1 MERFI
6 PFLGIGVLVALAWAM
21 SEERRRFPW
30 RIVLTGI
37 GLQLLIAGAFLS
49 FPPLVAPVDALA
61 RLVSGA
67 IRQADEG
74 IRFVFGSELV
84 KPDGPWG
91 FVFAVKVL
99 PVIIFFAAL
108 MAVLYRLG
116 IMPRIVSGMAWL
128 LHRVLGV
135 SGEEA
140 LVAASNVFVGQTEAP
155 LCVKPYIPT
164 LSSSQVMV
172 LMTTGFATIAGSV
185 LAAYV
190 GMLGGPDPNSQ
201 ALFAKHLLTA
211 SLMSAP
217 AALVMARIMVPG
229 DTASVSRPPRIASET
244 LGSNVLDAAAIGATD
259 GLRLALNV
267 AAMLIAFVSLIALV
281 NWPLRSLGTSL
292 EEILGVVL
300 WPFAWLMGVPEGQR
314 VLVGGLLGQQVVAT
328 EFVAYVSLRD
338 AMASG
343 RIDSRTAQVVT
354 YALCGFCNLPS
365 IAIQIGGLTALAP
378 ERRSDF
384 VRLGPRAM
392 VAGALACWCTACAA
406 ALFIPGS
413 GRLE

>member
-1 MERFI
+1 MERLT
-6 PFLGIGVLVALAWAM
+6 PLLGVVVLVAMAWAL
-21 SEERRRFPW
+21 SSDRRRFPW
-30 RIVLTGI
+30 RIVIVGLA
-37 GLQLLIAGAFLS
+37 LQLLIAGAFLS
-49 FPPLVAPVDALA
+49 FPPLVVPVDALS
-61 RLVSGA
+61 RLVAGA

-74 IRFVFGSELV
+74 IRFVFGPELIR
-84 KPDGPWG
+84 PDGPWG

-99 PVIIFFAAL
+99 PVIVFFAAL
-108 MAVLYRLG
+108 MAVLYRIG
-116 IMPRIVSGMAWL
+116 IMPRIVGALAWL
-128 LHRVLGV
+128 LHRTLGV

-155 LCVKPYIPT
+155 LCIKPYLPT
-164 LSSSQVMV
+164 LTRAQVMV

-190 GMLGGPDPNSQ
+190 GMLGGPSPESQ

-217 AALVMARIMVPG
+217 AALVMARVMVPEV
-229 DTASVSRPPRIASET
+229 APVSAQPPRLHREA
-244 LGSNVLDAAAIGATD
+244 LGANVLDAAALGASD

-292 EEILGVVL
+292 EEVLGVL
-300 WPFAWLMGVPEGQR
+300 FWPFAWLMGAPEGQR
-314 VLVGGLLGQQVVAT
+314 VAVGGLLGQQVVAT

-343 RIDSRTAQVVT
+343 QIDARTGQIVT

-378 ERRSDF
+378 ERRPDF
-384 VRLGPRAM
+384 VDLGPRAM
-392 VAGALACWCTACAA
+392 VAGALACWSTACAA
-406 ALFIPGS
+406 ALF
-413 GRLE
+413 L

>member
-1 MERFI
+1 MQSVT
-6 PFLGIGVLVALAWAM
+6 PFLGIVVLIGIAWLM
-21 SEERRRFPW
+21 SSDRRRFPW
-30 RIVLTGI
+30 RIALIGI
-37 GLQLLIAGAFLS
+37 GLQFLIAGAFLS
-49 FPPLVAPVDALA
+49 FPPLVMVVDAFSGFIA
-61 RLVSGA
+61 GA

-74 IRFVFGSELV
+74 IRFVFGAELV
-84 KPDGPWG
+84 RPDGPWG

-108 MAVLYRLG
+108 MAVLYRIG
-116 IMPRIVSGMAWL
+116 VMHRIVAGLAWL
-128 LHRVLGV
+128 LHRTLGV

-155 LCVKPYIPT
+155 LCIKPYLAT
-164 LSSSQVMV
+164 LTRAQVMV

-190 GMLGGPDPNSQ
+190 GMLGGPSAESQ

-217 AALVMARIMVPG
+217 AALVMARVMVPEVEG
-229 DTASVSRPPRIASET
+229 VASRPPCLHRES
-244 LGSNVLDAAAIGATD
+244 LGANVLDAAALGASD

-281 NWPLRSLGTSL
+281 NWPLKSVGTSL
-292 EEILGVVL
+292 EEILGIIL
-300 WPFAWLMGVPEGQR
+300 WPFAWLMGAPEGQR
-314 VLVGGLLGQQVVAT
+314 VAVGGLLGQQVVAT

-343 RIDSRTAQVVT
+343 EIDARTGQIVT

-365 IAIQIGGLTALAP
+365 IAIQIGGLTAIAP
-378 ERRSDF
+378 ERRPDF
-384 VRLGPRAM
+384 VALGPRAM
-392 VAGALACWCTACAA
+392 VAGALACWSTACVAA
-406 ALFIPGS
+406 IFI
-413 GRLE
+413 

>member
-1 MERFI
+1 MQSVT
-6 PFLGIGVLVALAWAM
+6 PFLGIVLLVGIAWLM
-21 SEERRRFPW
+21 SSDRRRFPW
-30 RIVLTGI
+30 RIALIGI
-37 GLQLLIAGAFLS
+37 GLQFMIAGAFLS
-49 FPPLVAPVDALA
+49 FPPLVMVVDAFSGFIA
-61 RLVSGA
+61 GA

-84 KPDGPWG
+84 RPDGPWG

-108 MAVLYRLG
+108 MAVLYRIG
-116 IMPRIVSGMAWL
+116 VMHRIVGALAWL
-128 LHRVLGV
+128 LHRTLGV

-155 LCVKPYIPT
+155 LCIKPYLAT
-164 LSSSQVMV
+164 LTRSQVMV

-190 GMLGGPDPNSQ
+190 GMLGGPSAESQ

-217 AALVMARIMVPG
+217 AALVMARVMVPEVEG
-229 DTASVSRPPRIASET
+229 VHAKPPRLHRES
-244 LGSNVLDAAAIGATD
+244 LGANVLDAAALGASD

-267 AAMLIAFVSLIALV
+267 AAMLIAFVSLIALI
-281 NWPLRSLGTSL
+281 NWPLKSVGTSL
-292 EEILGVVL
+292 EEILGIIL
-300 WPFAWLMGVPEGQR
+300 WPFAWLMGTPEGQR
-314 VLVGGLLGQQVVAT
+314 VAVGGLLGQQVVAT

-343 RIDSRTAQVVT
+343 KIDARTGQVVT

-365 IAIQIGGLTALAP
+365 IAIQIGGLTAIAP
-378 ERRSDF
+378 ERRPDF
-384 VRLGPRAM
+384 VDLGPRAM
-392 VAGALACWCTACAA
+392 VAGALACWSTACVAA
-406 ALFIPGS
+406 IFIP
-413 GRLE
+413 